1 MRRIRFNRHTLFSTV
16 LNVAGL
22 TLAFS
27 IFMTVMV
34 QVLYDLRYD
43 RCYPEHEKVYRLESM
58 LPTNPGMWY
67 PTVSRP
73 VIEYLKTSLPQAG
86 AVSVYQYIKGES
98 RLFNETGTDSPGV
111 SLRVAYSEHDL
122 LRVFPFEIISGDTAG
137 YGMPRTALISARGS
151 KKLFGDESPLG
162 KEVCFTVGD
171 DPRPFRIVAVYKD
184 FPDNSSADN
193 ELILSSGLDGL
204 ENWGAWSWCCYV
216 KLSTEEGAAAAV
228 DSAASHIG
236 RQVFQADV
244 LKLRLTRLHDVYWSK
259 DVMTDVAGKGNR
271 STTIVLLTVAIAV
284 ILIAGGCDEGR
295 PDKVAAALHHRAGAA
310 GICPQYRGDVA
321 RGYFFFGVIRHRF
334 HPASGQSGASSP
346 VPRGSGGNGPRRRHF
361 PGSLQH
367 LLQPRGP
374 SHSPPKDAAC
384 GRC

>member
-16 LNVAGL
+16 LNVTGL

-43 RCYPEHEKVYRLESM
+43 RCYSEHEKVYRLESM

-122 LRVFPFEIISGDTAG
+122 LRVFPFKIISGDTAG
-137 YGMPRTALISARGS
+137 YGMPRTALISARGA

-171 DPRPFRIVAVYKD
+171 DPPAV
-184 FPDNSSADN
+184 PH
-193 ELILSSGLDGL
+193 SG
-204 ENWGAWSWCCYV
+204 
-216 KLSTEEGAAAAV
+216 
-228 DSAASHIG
+228 
-236 RQVFQADV
+236 
-244 LKLRLTRLHDVYWSK
+244 
-259 DVMTDVAGKGNR
+259 
-271 STTIVLLTVAIAV
+271 
-284 ILIAGGCDEGR
+284 
-295 PDKVAAALHHRAGAA
+295 
-310 GICPQYRGDVA
+310 
-321 RGYFFFGVIRHRF
+321 GVQGF
-334 HPASGQSGASSP
+334 SGQ
-346 VPRGSGGNGPRRRHF
+346 F
-361 PGSLQH
+361 Q
-367 LLQPRGP
+367 
-374 SHSPPKDAAC
+374 C
-384 GRC
+384 GQ

>member
-16 LNVAGL
+16 LNVTGL

-137 YGMPRTALISARGS
+137 YGMPRTALISARGA

-204 ENWGAWSWCCYV
+204 ENWSAWS
-216 KLSTEEGAAAAV
+216 
-228 DSAASHIG
+228 
-236 RQVFQADV
+236 
-244 LKLRLTRLHDVYWSK
+244 
-259 DVMTDVAGKGNR
+259 
-271 STTIVLLTVAIAV
+271 
-284 ILIAGGCDEGR
+284 
-295 PDKVAAALHHRAGAA
+295 
-310 GICPQYRGDVA
+310 
-321 RGYFFFGVIRHRF
+321 
-334 HPASGQSGASSP
+334 
-346 VPRGSGGNGPRRRHF
+346 
-361 PGSLQH
+361 
-367 LLQPRGP
+367 
-374 SHSPPKDAAC
+374 
-384 GRC
+384 